1 MLDEIYPPVKQVFV
15 ALFGVSEEIY
25 KVKIGEK
32 IGKND
37 DYDQI
42 TIVPSFC
49 LFTSKKIIEPKDFFW
64 FSCVRNFLL
73 YFHSNR
79 LDLC

>member
-1 MLDEIYPPVKQVFV
+1 MLVEIYPPVKQVFV

-49 LFTSKKIIEPKDFFW
+49 LFTSKK
-64 FSCVRNFLL
+64 
-73 YFHSNR
+73 
-79 LDLC
+79 